1 MINILSHNNNRIL
14 IRILHRHYYKHTSD
28 EYNVQT
34 GIHKKTTTIVSDNEK
49 LKIKTYTIDQIPTQG
64 GWKGNSPSPFIDL
77 GLQLTKLL
85 IKEFGENEPFR
96 IWVKTRFNHT
106 KTWLQNQLQLEQPK
120 FILLEADNNEKRIR
134 RALKLPEHGDLD
146 DFTMFGVDSNCTK
159 IQLKARY
166 QVLIRLWHP
175 DCHSNE
181 KEKFEEANLVFIRI
195 QEIYKR
201 LEGRFPSQSLLY
213 SQNKQ

>member
-1 MINILSHNNNRIL
+1 MLSHNRIL
-14 IRILHRHYYKHTSD
+14 FRILHRHYYKHTSD
-28 EYNVQT
+28 EYNVQS
-34 GIHKKTTTIVSDNEK
+34 GIHKKTTTIVSDNER
-49 LKIKTYTIDQIPTQG
+49 LKIKTVIMN
-64 GWKGNSPSPFIDL
+64 KESPQVSAGTAVPCNPADNNNNKLFIDL

-96 IWVKTRFNHT
+96 LWVKTRFNHT

-120 FILLEADNNEKRIR
+120 FILLEADNNDKKIR

-146 DFTMFGVDSNCTK
+146 DFTIFGVDSNCTK
-159 IQLKARY
+159 TQLKARY
-166 QVLIRLWHP
+166 QILIRLWHP
-175 DCHSNE
+175 DCYNNE

-201 LEGRFPSQSLLY
+201 L
-213 SQNKQ
+213 QNKIIH